1 MRSLGFVAF
10 TLTCTV
16 ALHASDTRQLGA
28 HEHGVGQLNIAVDGG
43 QVAMAFHAPGADI
56 VGFEYAASSDAD
68 RAAIADG
75 VAVLARPLD
84 LFVLSAEAG
93 CNVVRAAAELEADG
107 GHDHGHDAHD
117 HDTHNHDEHE
127 HDEHERDE
135 HERDEH
141 AHDAHAYGDSH
152 AEFYAEYLLDC
163 ASPEALSTVE
173 FAYFDQ
179 FENAREVDVQI
190 LSDAGAIRFK
200 VTRSEPVLDLRGMF

>member
-1 MRSLGFVAF
+1 MRFLSFAAF
-10 TLTCTV
+10 TLACTT
-16 ALHASDTRQLGA
+16 ALHASETRQLGA

-43 QVAMAFHAPGADI
+43 QVAIEFHAPGADI
-56 VGFEYAASSDAD
+56 VGFEYVASSDAD

-75 VAVLARPLD
+75 VAALARPLD
-84 LFVLSAEAG
+84 LFVLSAAAG
-93 CNVVRAAAELEADG
+93 CNVVRAAAELEADE

-117 HDTHNHDEHE
+117 HD
-127 HDEHERDE
+127 
-135 HERDEH
+135 EH
-141 AHDAHAYGDSH
+141 AHDAYADGDSH
-152 AEFYAEYLLDC
+152 AEFHAEYLLDC
-163 ASPEALSTVE
+163 VSPNALSTVE

>member
-1 MRSLGFVAF
+1 MRFLSFAAF
-10 TLTCTV
+10 TLACAT
-16 ALHASDTRQLGA
+16 ALHASETRQLGA

-43 QVAMAFHAPGADI
+43 QVAIEFHAPGADI
-56 VGFEYAASSDAD
+56 VGFEYVASSDAD

-75 VAVLARPLD
+75 VAALARPLD
-84 LFVLSAEAG
+84 LFVLSAAAG
-93 CNVVRAAAELEADG
+93 CNVVRAAAELEAHE

-117 HDTHNHDEHE
+117 HD
-127 HDEHERDE
+127 
-135 HERDEH
+135 EH
-141 AHDAHAYGDSH
+141 AHDAYADGDSH
-152 AEFYAEYLLDC
+152 AEFHAGYLLDC
-163 ASPEALSTVE
+163 VSPNALSTVE

>member
-1 MRSLGFVAF
+1 MRLLSFVAF
-10 TLTCTV
+10 TLTCTT
-16 ALHASDTRQLGA
+16 AFYASDTRQLGA

-43 QVAMAFHAPGADI
+43 QVAMEFHAPGADI
-56 VGFEYAASSDAD
+56 VGFEYVASSDAD
-68 RAAIADG
+68 RAAIANG
-75 VAVLARPLD
+75 VAALARPLD

-107 GHDHGHDAHD
+107 GHDHGHDAH
-117 HDTHNHDEHE
+117 NHDEHE
-127 HDEHERDE
+127 HDEHAD
-135 HERDEH
+135 
-141 AHDAHAYGDSH
+141 DAHADGDSH
-152 AEFYAEYLLDC
+152 AEFHAEYLLDC

-200 VTRSEPVLDLRGMF
+200 VTRSEPVHDLRGMF

>member
-1 MRSLGFVAF
+1 MRFLSFAAF
-10 TLTCTV
+10 TLACATV
-16 ALHASDTRQLGA
+16 LHASETRQLGA

-43 QVAMAFHAPGADI
+43 QVAIEFHAPGADI
-56 VGFEYAASSDAD
+56 VGFEYVASSDAD

-75 VAVLARPLD
+75 VAALARPLD
-84 LFVLSAEAG
+84 LFVLSAAAG
-93 CNVVRAAAELEADG
+93 CNVVRAVAELEAHE
-107 GHDHGHDAHD
+107 GHDYGHDAHD
-117 HDTHNHDEHE
+117 HDK
-127 HDEHERDE
+127 
-135 HERDEH
+135 H
-141 AHDAHAYGDSH
+141 ADDAHADGDSH
-152 AEFYAEYLLDC
+152 AEFHAEYLLDC

>member
-1 MRSLGFVAF
+1 MRFLSFAAF
-10 TLTCTV
+10 TLACTT
-16 ALHASDTRQLGA
+16 ALHASETRQLGA

-43 QVAMAFHAPGADI
+43 QVAMEFHAPGADI
-56 VGFEYAASSDAD
+56 VGFEYVASSDAD

-75 VAVLARPLD
+75 VAALARPLD
-84 LFVLSAEAG
+84 LFVLSAAAD
-93 CNVVRAAAELEADG
+93 CNVVRAAAGLEADE

-117 HDTHNHDEHE
+117 HD
-127 HDEHERDE
+127 
-135 HERDEH
+135 EH
-141 AHDAHAYGDSH
+141 AHDAHADGDSH
-152 AEFYAEYLLDC
+152 AEFHAGYLLDC
-163 ASPEALSTVE
+163 VSPNALSTVE